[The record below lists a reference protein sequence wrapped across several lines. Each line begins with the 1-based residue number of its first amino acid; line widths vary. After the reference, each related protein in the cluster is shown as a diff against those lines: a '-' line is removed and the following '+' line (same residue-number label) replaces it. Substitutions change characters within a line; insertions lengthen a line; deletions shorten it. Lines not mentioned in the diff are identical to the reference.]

1 MKSYKLLLVLSALL
15 FLINSTKAQQIGQ
28 WNILKSYHNA
38 TKNIPAGN
46 KIYVLSSG
54 SLFTYDNEDKSV
66 TTYDKSNI
74 LNDDSIADICYNTQ
88 LKTLVIVYS
97 NSNIDLLNDNDEI
110 YNIPDF
116 MNKTISGKKLNNLY
130 LKDEYVYLSTDFG
143 IVILNLKK
151 KEITNSYSLN
161 KQVKATTIK
170 DNIIY
175 AATGE
180 GIFTGK
186 ISDNLLD
193 NSNWKKL
200 TAEPFDNLFLYDNSI
215 LGFTY
220 NTISKLNPSDGSVS
234 KLMDG
239 NFSFANISNDKL
251 IIGNENSI
259 FIFNGNPQS
268 YIQVKQNENFK
279 FVSYGKNGDMYW
291 GSNGSKGLMGY
302 KLNKENNKLENTVQ
316 SIIPDSPVRN
326 LFEYT
331 KFEDGYLLVAGGGI
345 NLDRF
350 GNPGTIMTYKE
361 GTWSSYQEE
370 GIFEQTGLEYK
381 DITSV
386 AIDPRDKSRSFASSA
401 GEGVYEFKDG
411 KFVRLY
417 GENNSTLKSIFP
429 GNPRVVRVNGLLF
442 DKNNNLWV
450 LNSSVENIVNVLKND
465 NKWITLNYPEISKKA
480 LVKQI
485 MFDSRGWGWICVS
498 TWKNPGLFC
507 FDMNGTL
514 ENTADD
520 KTKFFSNFT
529 NQDGTQLGERSIFCI
544 VEDKNGTIWIG
555 TAHGPLIINNPT
567 KVFDNNFYFT
577 QIKVP
582 RNDGTNNADFL
593 LDKEKINTI
602 CIDGANRK
610 WIGTESGGAYLISE
624 DGLETI
630 HHFTMDNSPIPSN
643 NIMSISIDPNTGIV
657 YLGTEKGLAV
667 YRSDATEGG
676 ESFSDEAHV
685 FPNPVKPDY
694 DGLITVTGLVK
705 DSEVKITDSNG
716 NLIYTGTSLG
726 GQFSWNGKNR
736 SGKRA
741 ASGVYFVLATNKE
754 GKEGIVTKILMIK

>member
-705 DSEVKITDSNG
+705 DSEVKITDRNG